1 VTELDPAG
9 STKPSRGGQ
18 IRRLLGLSEG
28 RRLRVASLIVAN
40 AVGGLIEACF
50 LIIVTRLAFAVTA
63 GRDRFGVLAGWEL
76 GLGTGLLLAAGL
88 VVARFWFSYVS
99 AQQSARL
106 TVQAALD
113 ARLKLARAYLGA
125 SWESQSGDRL
135 GRLQELLTTF
145 GQRVS
150 DTVQWATS
158 WVAAA
163 LNLFMLLVTAIVVDP
178 VASLAVI
185 AGVGVLG
192 FALRPIRSGLRRQ
205 AVKTLAS
212 GMRFATLTSEYSQA
226 AMDLHVFHVQ
236 DAVERHLREEATES
250 SHQNERLAFL
260 RTLNPGA
267 YSALAFAAILGAL
280 WAASSVRVVALSSVG
295 PVMLVMLRSLSYGQ
309 SLQMSAGALQS
320 TFPFVEAL
328 DRELEFLS
336 QRQVVDGGQPIG
348 TLGGLAFEQVGYSY
362 DGSAMVLDG
371 LDFMIRPGEIVGVVG
386 PSGSGKST
394 MVQLMLGLRS
404 PTVGRVT
411 ASGRDIAT
419 LGREEWARKVTFVPQ
434 QPHLLAGTVAD
445 NIRFLRDGIGEAEIE
460 AAARLSNLHGDVMA
474 WPEGYQRF
482 VGEAGSHLSGGQQ
495 QRLIIARALVEHP
508 ELMVLDEPTSAL
520 DADSE
525 FLVRE
530 SLQQLRGKVAV
541 VIVAHRLTTLEMC
554 DRIMVL
560 HGGVVQA
567 FDSPQVLA
575 QDNEFY
581 QRILRLSGLS

>member
-1 VTELDPAG
+1 MV
-9 STKPSRGGQ
+9 
-18 IRRLLGLSEG
+18 
-28 RRLRVASLIVAN
+28 SLVVAN
-40 AVGGLIEACF
+40 AVGGLLEACF
-50 LIIVTRLAFAVTA
+50 LIVVTRLAFAVTD
-63 GRDRFGVLAGWEL
+63 GRDRFGVLAGRQLSLEM
-76 GLGTGLLLAAGL
+76 GLLLAGAL
-88 VVARFWFSYVS
+88 VVTRFLFSYLS
-99 AQQSARL
+99 ARHSARL
-106 TVQAALD
+106 TVEVSLD
-113 ARLKLARAYLGA
+113 ARVRLAGAYLGA
-125 SWESQSGDRL
+125 TWESQSGDRL
-135 GRLQELLTTF
+135 GRLQELLTTYS
-145 GQRVS
+145 QRVS

-163 LNLFMLLVTAIVVDP
+163 LNLLALLVTAIVVDP
-178 VASLAVI
+178 IASLAVI
-185 AGVGVLG
+185 AGVGVLS

-205 AVKTLAS
+205 AVKSLAS
-212 GMRFATLTSEYSQA
+212 GMKFATLTSEYSQA

-236 DAVERHLREEATES
+236 SAVERHLREEATEA

-267 YSALAFAAILGAL
+267 YSALAFVAILGAL
-280 WAASSVRVVALSSVG
+280 WAASSVKVVALTSVG

-309 SLQMSAGALQS
+309 ALQMSGGALQS

-328 DRELEFLS
+328 DREMEHLAAH
-336 QRQVVDGGQPIG
+336 QVVDGGQPIG
-348 TLGGLAFEQVGYSY
+348 VLGPLSFEAVSYSY
-362 DGSAMVLDG
+362 GDGAPVLHE
-371 LDFMIRPGEIVGVVG
+371 LDFTVEPGEIVGVVG

-411 ASGRDIAT
+411 AGGRDISM

-434 QPHLLAGTVAD
+434 QPHLLAGTIAD
-445 NIRFLRDGIGEAEIE
+445 NIRFLREGVGAPQIE
-460 AAARLSNLHGDVMA
+460 AAARLSNLHGDIAA
-474 WPEGYQRF
+474 WPEGYDRF

-495 QRLIIARALVEHP
+495 QRLIIARALVEQP

-530 SLQQLRGKVAV
+530 SLQQLRGRVAV
-541 VIVAHRLTTLEMC
+541 VIIAHRLTTLEMC

-560 HGGVVQA
+560 HGGVIQA
-567 FDSPQVLA
+567 FDSPQELA
-575 QDNEFY
+575 RNNEFY

>member
-1 VTELDPAG
+1 MV
-9 STKPSRGGQ
+9 
-18 IRRLLGLSEG
+18 
-28 RRLRVASLIVAN
+28 SLVVAN
-40 AVGGLIEACF
+40 AVGGLLEACF
-50 LIIVTRLAFAVTA
+50 LIVVTRLAFAVTD
-63 GRDRFGVLAGWEL
+63 GRDRFGVLAGRQL
-76 GLGTGLLLAAGL
+76 SLQMGLLLAGAL
-88 VVARFWFSYVS
+88 VVTRFLFSYLS
-99 AQQSARL
+99 ARHSARL
-106 TVQAALD
+106 TVEVSLD
-113 ARLKLARAYLGA
+113 ARVRLAGAYLGA
-125 SWESQSGDRL
+125 TWESQSGDRL
-135 GRLQELLTTF
+135 GRLQELLTTYS
-145 GQRVS
+145 QRVS

-163 LNLFMLLVTAIVVDP
+163 LNLLALLVTAIVVDP
-178 VASLAVI
+178 IASLAVI
-185 AGVGVLG
+185 AGVGVLS

-205 AVKTLAS
+205 AVKSLAS
-212 GMRFATLTSEYSQA
+212 GMKFATLTSEYSQA

-236 DAVERHLREEATES
+236 SAVERHLREEATET

-267 YSALAFAAILGAL
+267 YSALAFVAILGAL
-280 WAASSVRVVALSSVG
+280 WAASSVKVVALTSVG

-309 SLQMSAGALQS
+309 ALQMSGGALQS

-328 DRELEFLS
+328 DREMEHLAAH
-336 QRQVVDGGQPIG
+336 QVVDGGQPIG
-348 TLGGLAFEQVGYSY
+348 VLGPLSFEAVSYSY
-362 DGSAMVLDG
+362 GDGAPVLHQ
-371 LDFMIRPGEIVGVVG
+371 LDFTVEPGEIVGVVG

-411 ASGRDIAT
+411 AGGRDISM

-434 QPHLLAGTVAD
+434 QPHLLAGTIAD
-445 NIRFLRDGIGEAEIE
+445 NIRFLREGVGAPQIE
-460 AAARLSNLHGDVMA
+460 AAARLSNLHGDIAA
-474 WPEGYQRF
+474 WPEGYDRF

-495 QRLIIARALVEHP
+495 QRLIIARALVEQP

-530 SLQQLRGKVAV
+530 SLQQLRGRVAV
-541 VIVAHRLTTLEMC
+541 VIIAHRLTTLEMC

-560 HGGVVQA
+560 HGGVIQA
-567 FDSPQVLA
+567 FDSPQELA
-575 QDNEFY
+575 RNNEFY